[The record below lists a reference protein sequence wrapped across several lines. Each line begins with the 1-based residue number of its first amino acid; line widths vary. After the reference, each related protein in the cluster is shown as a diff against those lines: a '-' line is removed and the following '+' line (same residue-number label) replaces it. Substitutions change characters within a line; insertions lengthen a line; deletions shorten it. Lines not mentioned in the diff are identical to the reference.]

1 MMDTLHTN
9 IVHKQIQYNN
19 NYLRILSVFERE
31 SLAQQFRAFQWQY
44 DYAIVSNI
52 YYIPYQQRKP
62 NVQYF

>member
-31 SLAQQFRAFQWQY
+31 SLAQQFRAFQ
-44 DYAIVSNI
+44 
-52 YYIPYQQRKP
+52 
-62 NVQYF
+62 